1 MPLAATFPAALS
13 AFLRG
18 VHVVTLAQNVPGPLA
33 VQRLVRDGASVLK
46 IEPPTGDPLLT
57 LAPAWHA
64 EMHAGVS
71 IERIDLK
78 HDAGRAA
85 LLAHLAHAHVFLTS
99 QRPSA
104 LARLGLDAE
113 TLHRAVPALRILRI
127 VGSLEYPDEPGHD
140 LTYQAA
146 AGLLGD
152 EMPRAL
158 VADVMTS
165 ERAYAGVLA
174 LLRMPEGAVLDIGM
188 VESLDAMQAS
198 LRHGLTVP
206 GAALGGGW
214 GQYGL
219 YDCREGRVAVA
230 ALEPHFAARLRDAF
244 GSMERQVLAAR
255 FLERTADEWEQWARQ
270 QDLPI
275 TAVSRSDS
283 MVFSTLN
290 ATP

>member
-1 MPLAATFPAALS
+1 MVLS

-33 VQRLVRDGASVLK
+33 AQRLARGGASVRK
-46 IEPPTGDPLLT
+46 IEPPAGDPLLT

-64 EMHAGVS
+64 EMHVGVS
-71 IERIDLK
+71 IERLDLK
-78 HDAGRAA
+78 LDAGRAA
-85 LLAHLAHAHVFLTS
+85 LLAHLAHAQVLLTS

-104 LARLGLDAE
+104 LVRLGLDTE
-113 TLHRAVPALRILRI
+113 TLHRAVPVLRILRI

-152 EMPRAL
+152 DMPRAL

-165 ERAYAGVLA
+165 ERVYAGVLA
-174 LLRMPEGAVLDIGM
+174 LLRMPEGTVLDVGM

-230 ALEPHFAARLRDAF
+230 ALEPHFAARLRDTF
-244 GSMERQVLAAR
+244 GSTERQVLAAR
-255 FLERTADEWEQWARQ
+255 FLERTADEWAQWARQ
-270 QDLPI
+270 HDLPI
-275 TAVSRSDS
+275 TAVSSSDS
-283 MVFSTLN
+283 TVSPTLT
-290 ATP
+290 AAP